1 MVGIAQLAR
10 APDCGSGGQGF
21 NSLYPPQEIIGLS
34 SSGKTQHFD
43 CCIRGFE
50 SRQPSHYCLKFN
62 IIYVGDRLYIFTG
75 SSPVAR
81 ARNRGQFRC
90 HLNCPIFMRFLSIFE
105 EIRVGSKQ

>member
-50 SRQPSHYCLKFN
+50 SRQPSHSCLKFN
-62 IIYVGDRLYIFTG
+62 MMYDPLAQLAEHLTFNQGVRG
-75 SSPVAR
+75 SNPRWVTKDPRS
-81 ARNRGQFRC
+81 
-90 HLNCPIFMRFLSIFE
+90 
-105 EIRVGSKQ
+105 